1 MLRGSF
7 AKAVRYCT
15 PFLVTHFLV
24 EWLTRIVRCTMCL
37 NLLLA
42 FSLFVTLIV
51 VASGDSNTQILSS
64 G

>member
-1 MLRGSF
+1 MLRGSL

-15 PFLVTHFLV
+15 PLMVKYFLA
-24 EWLTRIVRCTMCL
+24 EWLTRIVRCTKCL

-51 VASGDSNTQILSS
+51 VASGDSNTQILTS